1 MLFTE
6 LPLCDVLQD
15 GLQAMNFK
23 ETTPV
28 QEQAIPVI
36 LEKKDVIACAQTGT
50 GKTAA
55 FLLPLLN
62 NLQTDT
68 HDEGKINA
76 IVMAPTRELAQ
87 QIDQQMEGFS
97 YFTPFSSVAVY
108 GGNDGE
114 AWDVQ
119 KRGLQS
125 GADVVISTPGRLLSH
140 INLYNIDFSGVKYFI
155 LDEADR
161 MLDMG
166 FYDDI
171 MKIEKLLPKDRQT
184 IMFSA
189 TMPPKIQQLAKTILR
204 SPVDITIAV
213 SKPPETI
220 MQSVYIC
227 HEAQKINIVKH
238 LFKDKAPNKVIL
250 FSGSKQKVKEIAKIL
265 RHMGL
270 SAGEMH
276 SDLDQSQRNH
286 VMHEFK
292 NERVNIL
299 VATDIVARGID
310 IDDITLVINF
320 DVPYDAEDYVHR
332 IGRTARAGDS
342 GMAITFV
349 SPDEQYR
356 FSKIEEFLGKKI
368 YRIPVPTELGETPE
382 YNPVRDNR
390 RGGAL
395 SRSSKGG
402 VKKGKDA
409 GKKGGKPSARQERPK
424 DAGQGEKPENS
435 RAPRKFTEAEK
446 LNESVTLEGA
456 ENIGEPGNPERV
468 ARSTRPETGE
478 KTGTSEK
485 SGKGRGSRRNNRS
498 HSGQNTE
505 EKNHYEQNSQ
515 TRGSFENDSSEKN
528 LQERNSQE
536 RNGRENNDRQR
547 ERSPRENK
555 VKQGEGGA
563 LQHEPS
569 QSGANSSER
578 QASRKQGSYNRRR
591 NPKSEGDSHQQRVQG
606 EQKSFSTSR
615 NPERPGNPRGHR
627 DSNSA
632 ASDTGRKKL
641 SKGSYSDTKR
651 VSTQKPGTSTEQA
664 PKTKKSGLFSWWP
677 FGKK

>member
-6 LPLCDVLQD
+6 LPLCDTLQE

-28 QEQAIPVI
+28 QEKAIPVI

-125 GADVVISTPGRLLSH
+125 GADVVIATPGRLLSH

-166 FYDDI
+166 FHDDI

-189 TMPPKIQQLAKTILR
+189 TMPPKIQQLAKSILR
-204 SPVDITIAV
+204 NPVDITIAI

-220 MQSVYIC
+220 LQSAYIC
-227 HEAQKINIVKH
+227 HEAQKINIVRH
-238 LFKDKAPNKVIL
+238 LFKEKAPNKVIL

-270 SAGEMH
+270 SADEMH
-276 SDLDQSQRNH
+276 SDLDQAQRNH

-368 YRIPVPTELGETPE
+368 YRIPVPSELGETPE
-382 YNPVRDNR
+382 YSPVRNNR
-390 RGGAL
+390 RGGTS

-402 VKKGKDA
+402 GKKGKDSGRKERVDES
-409 GKKGGKPSARQERPK
+409 GK
-424 DAGQGEKPENS
+424 
-435 RAPRKFTEAEK
+435 AEK
-446 LNESVTLEGA
+446 TEKV
-456 ENIGEPGNPERV
+456 ER
-468 ARSTRPETGE
+468 TE
-478 KTGTSEK
+478 KTER
-485 SGKGRGSRRNNRS
+485 SGKSKSSRRNDRSGSDRNIREERETSHPERNRRENDGS
-498 HSGQNTE
+498 HIKT
-505 EKNHYEQNSQ
+505 NSQ
-515 TRGSFENDSSEKN
+515 
-528 LQERNSQE
+528 
-536 RNGRENNDRQR
+536 QR
-547 ERSPRENK
+547 EASPS
-555 VKQGEGGA
+555 EGNPQEG
-563 LQHEPS
+563 
-569 QSGANSSER
+569 
-578 QASRKQGSYNRRR
+578 QASRKQGENRKQRG
-591 NPKSEGDSHQQRVQG
+591 PKREVTPQQQG
-606 EQKSFSTSR
+606 EQQRISGEREQRPPGEQRKAERPHPTKAQRDSSPSSTDTSR
-615 NPERPGNPRGHR
+615 KRSSTNSP
-627 DSNSA
+627 SN
-632 ASDTGRKKL
+632 RKQ
-641 SKGSYSDTKR
+641 
-651 VSTQKPGTSTEQA
+651 VSTPQKPGPAPEQA
-664 PKTKKSGLFSWWP
+664 TDAKKSKKWWWP